1 MATPKTTATKSVSPL
16 AAIWGRDDKEVSA
29 ARLATAEKR
38 ISVNAQKTVL
48 DLEESVS
55 AYEIKLETTLGR
67 SLTNHCFT
75 SIVNAKADLTEA
87 QERLALAVAA
97 QKEFL
102 G

>member
-1 MATPKTTATKSVSPL
+1 MSKTTAASKSVSTL

-38 ISVNAQKTVL
+38 ISVNAQKTIL

-55 AYEIKLETTLGR
+55 KAELVLGKVLERALVDH
-67 SLTNHCFT
+67 NFT
-75 SIVNAKADLTEA
+75 EIVNADTAVAEA
-87 QERLALAVAA
+87 EEALALAVAA
-97 QKEFL
+97 QEKFL

>member
-1 MATPKTTATKSVSPL
+1 MSKTTAASKSVSTL

-38 ISVNAQKTVL
+38 ICVNAQKTIL

-55 AYEIKLETTLGR
+55 AFEIALEVTLG
-67 SLTNHCFT
+67 SALGTHCFT
-75 SIVNAKADLTEA
+75 SIVNAKADLTDA
-87 QERLALAVAA
+87 QERLELAVAA

>member
-1 MATPKTTATKSVSPL
+1 MATPKTKATKSVSLL

-38 ISVNAQKTVL
+38 ISVNAQKAVL

-55 AYEIKLETTLGR
+55 AYEIELETTLDL
-67 SLTNHCFT
+67 SLTNHSFT
-75 SIVNAKADLTEA
+75 EIVNAKADLTDA
-87 QERLALAVAA
+87 QDRLALAVTA